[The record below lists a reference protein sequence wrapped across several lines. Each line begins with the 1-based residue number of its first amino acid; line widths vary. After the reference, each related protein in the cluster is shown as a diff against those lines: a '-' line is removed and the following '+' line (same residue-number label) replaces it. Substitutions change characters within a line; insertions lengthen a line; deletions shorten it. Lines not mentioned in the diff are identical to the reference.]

1 MRELTYP
8 NDFTASGFASLSDG
22 SYREVAAPGSAA
34 FLDVRLQRS
43 AFGELN
49 GAPAAAVVLATAG
62 GGSGT
67 FFDLHVIV
75 RDGDGAPTIA
85 APRGRV
91 TFGRTV
97 GSARLGCRGDAVN
110 AESIW
115 TALVVATLMPRL
127 FLKRPVAPPPRDRV
141 VSSPN
146 ARLPVPQEHPMTSE
160 TPTLDDRVDAEYA
173 PVFRELPARELDVS
187 DVAGSVDVI
196 RAAGAARRAQL
207 PIPVLPPDVSIDDH
221 TTPERDG
228 APSVVVRIYR
238 PATAPGAAPAFY
250 YIHGGGMI
258 GGSVDMSDPY
268 CAAIA
273 SRLGVVVGSVEYRLA
288 PEHPYPAPLEDCYTG
303 LHWIWTAA
311 AELGIDRTQLAIGG
325 GSAGGGLA
333 AGLALLARD
342 RGEVSVAYQH
352 LVFPMLDHRNATPS
366 SHEITDGRVWNRAS
380 NTLGWNAYLAGRAG
394 ATDVPGY
401 ASPACATDLQ
411 GLPPAYICVGTLD
424 LFVDDGCG
432 RSALHGRRR
441 GPPPRYLAG
450 APGGRGRT

>member
-1 MRELTYP
+1 MIVRTRTSASSHRNAPSTRLDQIPRGSPLRSASSMSESRNSTRSGVELRELTYP

-22 SYREVAAPGSAA
+22 SYCEVAAPGSAA

-85 APRGRV
+85 AQRGRV

-115 TALVVATLMPRL
+115 TALVVATLLPLL
-127 FLKRPVAPPPRDRV
+127 FLNRAVAPPPRDRV

-146 ARLPVPQEHPMTSE
+146 ASLPVPQEHPMTSE

-173 PVFRELPARELDVS
+173 PVFRELLARELDVS

-221 TTPERDG
+221 TTPARDG

-250 YIHGGGMI
+250 YIHGGGMNRR
-258 GGSVDMSDPY
+258 V
-268 CAAIA
+268 C
-273 SRLGVVVGSVEYRLA
+273 RHVGSILRRDRESSRRRRGFRRVPPRAGVPLPGA
-288 PEHPYPAPLEDCYTG
+288 ARGLLHRPALDLDRRRRARHRPHP
-303 LHWIWTAA
+303 
-311 AELGIDRTQLAIGG
+311 
-325 GSAGGGLA
+325 
-333 AGLALLARD
+333 ARD
-342 RGEVSVAYQH
+342 R
-352 LVFPMLDHRNATPS
+352 RRKRRRWT
-366 SHEITDGRVWNRAS
+366 R
-380 NTLGWNAYLAGRAG
+380 
-394 ATDVPGY
+394 
-401 ASPACATDLQ
+401 
-411 GLPPAYICVGTLD
+411 
-424 LFVDDGCG
+424 G
-432 RSALHGRRR
+432 RSR
-441 GPPPRYLAG
+441 PPR
-450 APGGRGRT
+450 P